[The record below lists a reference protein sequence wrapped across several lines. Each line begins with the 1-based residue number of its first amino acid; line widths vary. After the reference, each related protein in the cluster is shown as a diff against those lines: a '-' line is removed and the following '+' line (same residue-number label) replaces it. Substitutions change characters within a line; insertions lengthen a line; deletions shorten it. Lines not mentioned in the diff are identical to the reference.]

1 MAITLLS
8 SPASVHFAR
17 NPAIVKLR
25 ADQDGGGTLFDAVG
39 KTEHLEYTPT
49 GRFDTDETITVTY
62 DEPDGTSETVIFT
75 AKASPSG
82 ALQFYDAAFAG
93 TDTEY
98 WDYIADLIAV
108 HPRIAPFL
116 DVYLTASGGDKLN
129 FRLKS
134 ADAGWDVEVTNTGG
148 FTMSDTAATA
158 DATPANYKVKLEVYF
173 ESTYRAGD
181 YAVAAQLDGIPEA
194 ETGFVYFDLSSVISA
209 ECRAARSEP
218 LVPQFGTDTPF
229 VADNFRR
236 YYFRYTEEYG
246 APVVVQ
252 EWGYGGDLIAYDAGV
267 SQARFAE
274 GDFLA
279 ALDEDDAL
287 LTWMPDGKKVAMAQP
302 EYLTWYNH
310 TGATVT
316 VHLRVVWYDITDGS
330 ASAATDYFNSPGLS
344 VRAGEAAVFPVWPE
358 LFGLDSEPNAYKYT
372 VQVGQTVIGFDDE
385 SQERTYYID
394 REYYESERYLM
405 YLNSFGAPET
415 CRCTGEWGKR
425 LRVDRFT
432 AEKPLLP
439 GYNELASDRFQYGR
453 LWDNELT
460 YRTGF
465 LTKDEAEVL
474 QELLIAGE
482 VYDVSADGYIPL
494 QITSESF
501 RVTETR
507 QELHSYEFIAQP
519 RLDMKNYSKK
529 KLSSLLSDAWLDEFG
544 QPWFDAFTVA
554 WEVP

>member
-1 MAITLLS
+1 MALTLIS
-8 SPASVHFAR
+8 IPGSIHFAR
-17 NPAIVKLR
+17 NPAIVQLR
-25 ADQDGGGTLFDAVG
+25 ADQDGSGTLFDAVG
-39 KTEHLEYTPT
+39 KTKHLEYTPT
-49 GRFDTDETITVTY
+49 GRFDTNETITVTY
-62 DEPDGTSETVIFT
+62 DEPDGTSETVVFT

-82 ALQFYDAAFAG
+82 LLQFYDAAFGG

-98 WDYIADLIAV
+98 WDYISDLIAA

-116 DVYLTASGGDKLN
+116 RVWKTASGGNKLN
-129 FRLKS
+129 FRLKNTE
-134 ADAGWDVEVTNTGG
+134 AGWDVEVTNTGG
-148 FTMSDTAATA
+148 FTVSETAATA
-158 DATPANYKVKLEVYF
+158 DATPENYKAKLEVYF
-173 ESTYRAGD
+173 ERTYAAGD
-181 YAVAAQLDGIPEA
+181 YTLAAQLDGIPE
-194 ETGFVYFDLSSVISA
+194 TGTGYVYFDLSSVLSA
-209 ECRAARSEP
+209 ECRAARAEP
-218 LVPQFGTDTPF
+218 LVPQFGTDAPF
-229 VADNFRR
+229 LADNFRK

-252 EWGYGGDLIAYDAGV
+252 EWGYANDTIIVYDGGV

-274 GDFLA
+274 GDFLGA
-279 ALDEDDAL
+279 MDDEDAL
-287 LTWMPDGKKVAMAQP
+287 LTWMPDGKKVAMQQP
-302 EYLTWYNH
+302 EYLTFFNH
-310 TGATVT
+310 GATATMV
-316 VHLRVVWYDITDGS
+316 LRVVWYDITDGT
-330 ASAATDYFNSPGLS
+330 ASSPTDYFSLLVPNGT
-344 VRAGEAAVFPVWPE
+344 AAVFPVWPE

-372 VQVGQTVIGFDDE
+372 VQVGHTAVGFDDE

-405 YLNSFGAPET
+405 YLNSFGVPET

-425 LRVDRFT
+425 LKVDRFT

-494 QITSESF
+494 QITSDSF

-507 QELHSYEFIAQP
+507 QELHSYEFTAQP
-519 RLDMKNYSKK
+519 RLNMKNYSKK
-529 KLSSLLSDAWLDEFG
+529 KLSTLLTDAWLDEFG